1 MSAKKT
7 KNIVKPGELIRAEQL
22 IDEGKLDKVFALM
35 NNFQHKDGI
44 TLHDKVSCHLLQCQ
58 ILLWQGKYK
67 ELIRHAEQTYK
78 ESEALETSFLRV
90 DSLLLM
96 VHAFVRYKKFDEAFD
111 LIKQGEELVKTI
123 PRELTKARKQR
134 EASLA
139 FIKGFIF
146 YRKGRSPNDAD
157 LALEYMEQSL
167 ALREE
172 LGIKHEISESLFT
185 IAYNLC
191 KFKGEQNRALKFA
204 ERGLALAKESTKKYY
219 IAANLFVMAW
229 IYGLKGE
236 IDRSIRFYEQSLTL
250 FKELNNKYRMAHVY
264 NNLSNRYKMRGELDR
279 ALECIE
285 QAMALNRDV
294 GRLRTLAINHDI
306 LIQILIDKGDLVR
319 AQVSLGNMEQL
330 NIQLKDKYVN
340 LTFLLDKAIL
350 LKTSLRARDRG
361 KAEDILMQLLEDE
374 NLFYENR
381 IRTLLN
387 LCELLLTELRM
398 TNDFEVLDELN
409 QFIDQLLDIAEKSKS
424 YWILSEVH
432 LLQAK
437 LSLLAFDTK
446 KAQRFLIQAQKIA
459 ERFSL
464 TQLAMKISIE
474 HDQLLNQM
482 SIWEKLKESKNSL
495 AERIEVSQINEQIDR
510 MLNKRIIELPELADE
525 EPVLLLIIKGDGTCL
540 FSNLFSEDFPFE
552 EDLVSSFLTAFNS
565 FSEEIF
571 SEGLDRARFGDY
583 IILMETVVNYSIC
596 YLFKGQTYLARQKLT
611 KFSERIQNITSIWQ
625 ILEKFHK
632 SNQVLEIK
640 DSTPLRSLIT
650 DIFTKKSIEMNV

>member
-1 MSAKKT
+1 MGSQKQKK
-7 KNIVKPGELIRAEQL
+7 IEIPEEIIRAELL
-22 IDEGKLDKVFALM
+22 IDEGRLDKAFSLM
-35 NNFQHKDGI
+35 NDFKQKDGI

-58 ILLWQGKYK
+58 ILLWQGKYN
-67 ELIRHAEQTYK
+67 ELIKHAEQTYK
-78 ESEALETSFLRV
+78 ESKGLETSLLKI

-96 VHAFVRYKKFDEAFD
+96 VHALVRFKKFNEAFD
-111 LIKQGEELVKTI
+111 LIKQGEELIKTI
-123 PRELTKARKQR
+123 PNKLIKAYKQR
-134 EASLA
+134 KASLA

-146 YRKGRSPNDAD
+146 YRKGTSPNDAD
-157 LALEYMEQSL
+157 LALQYMEESL

-172 LGIKHEISESLFT
+172 LGIKHEISESLLT

-219 IAANLFVMAW
+219 IAASLFVMAW

-236 IDRSIRFYEQSLTL
+236 IDRSIRFYEQSLKL
-250 FKELNNKYRMAHVY
+250 FKELNNKYRMAHVF
-264 NNLSNRYKMRGELDR
+264 NNLSNRYKMRGELNR

-285 QAMALNRDV
+285 QAMALNHDL
-294 GRLRTLAINHDI
+294 GRLRAFAINHDI
-306 LIQILIDKGDLVR
+306 LIQILIDKGDLKR
-319 AQVSLGNMEQL
+319 AQISLHNMEQL

-340 LTFLLDKAIL
+340 LTYLLDKAIL

-361 KAEDILMQLLEDE
+361 KAEEILMQLLEDK

-381 IRTLLN
+381 LRTLLN

-409 QFIDQLLDIAEKSKS
+409 QFINQLLDIAEKSKS

-437 LSLLAFDTK
+437 LSLLNFDIR

-459 ERFSL
+459 ERFRL

-474 HDQLLNQM
+474 HDQLLEQM
-482 SIWEKLKESKNSL
+482 NTWEKLKDSKKSL
-495 AERIEVSQINEQIDR
+495 AERIEVLDINEQIDR
-510 MLNKRIIELPELADE
+510 MLNKRKIELPELADE
-525 EPVLLLIIKGDGTCL
+525 EPVLLLIITDDGTCL
-540 FSNLFSEDFPFE
+540 FSNSFSENFPFE

-565 FSEEIF
+565 FSEELF
-571 SEGLDRARFGDY
+571 SKGLDRARFGDY
-583 IILMETVVNYSIC
+583 IILMESVVNYSIC
-596 YLFKGQTYLARQKLT
+596 YLFKGQTYLAKQKLV
-611 KFSERIQNITSIWQ
+611 KFSERIQKTKSIWQ
-625 ILEKFHK
+625 LLEKFYK
-632 SNQVLEIK
+632 SNQILDIK

-650 DIFTKKSIEMNV
+650 DIFTKKSIEMNI

>member
-1 MSAKKT
+1 MSAQKPKK
-7 KNIVKPGELIRAEQL
+7 IEKPEELIRAEQL
-22 IDEGKLDKVFALM
+22 IDEGKLDKAFALM
-35 NNFQHKDGI
+35 NNFKQKDGI
-44 TLHDKVSCHLLQCQ
+44 THHDKVSCHLLQCQ

-67 ELIRHAEQTYK
+67 ELIKQAEQTYK
-78 ESEALETSFLRV
+78 ESEVLETSFLKV

-96 VHAFVRYKKFDEAFD
+96 VHAFVRFKKFDEAFN
-111 LIKQGEELVKTI
+111 LIKQGEELMKTI
-123 PRELTKARKQR
+123 PQELTKARKQR

-139 FIKGFIF
+139 FTKGFIF

-157 LALEYMEQSL
+157 LALEYLEQSL

-172 LGIKHEISESLFT
+172 LGIKHEISESLLT

-219 IAANLFVMAW
+219 IAASLFVMAW
-229 IYGLKGE
+229 IYGLNGE
-236 IDRSIRFYEQSLTL
+236 LDRSIRFYEQSMTL
-250 FKELNNKYRMAHVY
+250 FKELNNKYRMAHVF

-285 QAMALNRDV
+285 QAMVLNRDV

-306 LIQILIDKGDLVR
+306 LIQILIDKGDLDR
-319 AQVSLGNMEQL
+319 AQISLHNMEQL

-340 LTFLLDKAIL
+340 LTYLLDKAIV
-350 LKTSLRARDRG
+350 LKTSLRARDRV
-361 KAEDILMQLLEDE
+361 KAEEILMQLLEDE

-381 IRTLLN
+381 LRTLLI

-409 QFIDQLLDIAEKSKS
+409 QFIGQLLDIAEKSKS

-437 LSLLAFDTK
+437 LSLLTFDIK

-459 ERFSL
+459 ERFNL

-474 HDQLLNQM
+474 HDKLLNQM
-482 SIWEKLKESKNSL
+482 STWEKLKESKKSL
-495 AERIEVSQINEQIDR
+495 AERIEVLDLNEGIDR

-525 EPVLLLIIKGDGTCL
+525 EPVLLLIIKVDGTCL
-540 FSNLFSEDFPFE
+540 FSNSFSKDFPFE

-565 FSEEIF
+565 FSQELF

-583 IILMETVVNYSIC
+583 IILMESVVNYSVC
-596 YLFKGQTYLARQKLT
+596 YLFKGQTYLAKQKLA
-611 KFSERIQNITSIWQ
+611 KFSERIQNIASIWQ
-625 ILEKFHK
+625 LLEKFYK
-632 SNQVLEIK
+632 TNQVLEIK
-640 DSTPLRSLIT
+640 DSTPLKSLIT
-650 DIFTKKSIEMNV
+650 DIFTKRSIEMNV